1 MFYILLIAMIVG
13 WYEGGTMLSRTHNGL
28 ISGTEPSSNL
38 AGFLFL
44 DKRTQ

>member
-13 WYEGGTMLSRTHNGL
+13 WYEGGSILYRTHHGL
-28 ISGTEPSSNL
+28 MSGTQPSSNL

>member
-1 MFYILLIAMIVG
+1 MITG
-13 WYEGGTMLSRTHNGL
+13 WYQGGSILYKTHNGL
-28 ISGTEPSSNL
+28 IPGTEPSSNL